1 MPARIVVVHDDSDF
15 NVAATVALTLAGY
28 DVAAFVD
35 PMAALHAL
43 EAART
48 VEALVTRM
56 RFGPGRPNGLELAR
70 MARRRRPDIRVLF
83 IAKPEF
89 AVHAAGLGDF
99 IATPTTPTDIV
110 EGVRRLLEGNEFR
123 PC

>member
-1 MPARIVVVHDDSDF
+1 MPARIVVVHDDSDL
-15 NVAATVALTLAGY
+15 NVAATVALTVAGY

-43 EAART
+43 EDART

-56 RFGPGRPNGLELAR
+56 RFGPDKPNGLALAR
-70 MARRRRPDIRVLF
+70 MARRKRPDIRVLF
-83 IAKPEF
+83 TGQPEF

-99 IATPTTPTDIV
+99 IAAPITPTDIV
-110 EGVRRLLEGNEFR
+110 EGVRRLLDGDEFR